1 MNEKNLIPNEERT
14 PRERRENARKAGIAS
29 GKARREKKTIQNI
42 LKTLF
47 ESKCKDLPQYKK
59 ICNQLGLDDEQSVKQ
74 LYTYLVAFNNLKR
87 ASLEDLIKISI
98 FLGEM
103 QETTE
108 EDTSDLS
115 LEELKEML
123 VISRK
128 EKNKNEQ
135 DKNLL
140 EK

>member
-1 MNEKNLIPNEERT
+1 MANGKLKNGNPPHKLTVEEQ
-14 PRERRENARKAGIAS
+14 RKAGKNS
-29 GKARREKKTIQNI
+29 VKSRQQKKTIQNI

-59 ICNQLGLDDEQSVKQ
+59 LCNQLGLDDEQSVKQ

-87 ASLEDLIKISI
+87 ASLDDLIKISL

-115 LEELKEML
+115 LEELKAML

-128 EKNKNEQ
+128 EKKKNEQ

>member
-1 MNEKNLIPNEERT
+1 MANEKNLRT
-14 PRERRENARKAGIAS
+14 PTTNEARKIGRKGGVAS
-29 GKARREKKTIQNI
+29 GKSRQQKKTIQNI

-59 ICNQLGLDDEQSVKQ
+59 LCNQLGLDDKQSVKQ

-115 LEELKEML
+115 LEELKAML
-123 VISRK
+123 AISRK
-128 EKNKNEQ
+128 EKKKNEQ

>member
-1 MNEKNLIPNEERT
+1 MANEKNLRT
-14 PRERRENARKAGIAS
+14 PTTNEARKIGRKGGKAS

-59 ICNQLGLDDEQSVKQ
+59 ICTQLGLDDEQSVKQ

-87 ASLEDLIKISI
+87 ASLEDLMKISI

-115 LEELKEML
+115 LEELKAML
-123 VISRK
+123 AISRK
-128 EKNKNEQ
+128 EKKKNEQ

>member
-1 MNEKNLIPNEERT
+1 MSNEKNLRVPTSEEA
-14 PRERRENARKAGIAS
+14 REIGRKGGKAS

-47 ESKCKDLPQYKK
+47 ESKCKDFPQYKK
-59 ICNQLGLDDEQSVKQ
+59 LCNQEGLDDEQSVKQ

-98 FLGEM
+98 FLGEI

-115 LEELKEML
+115 LEELKAML
-123 VISRK
+123 AISRK

>member
-1 MNEKNLIPNEERT
+1 MSNGKLKNENQPHKLTVEEQRKGGKNSVKSRQQN
-14 PRERRENARKAGIAS
+14 
-29 GKARREKKTIQNI
+29 KTIQNI
-42 LKTLF
+42 LKKLF
-47 ESKCKDLPQYKK
+47 ESKCKDLPQYKEL
-59 ICNQLGLDDEQSVKQ
+59 CNQLGLDDEQSVKQ

-103 QETTE
+103 QETDE

-115 LEELKEML
+115 LEELKAML

-128 EKNKNEQ
+128 EKKKNEQ